1 MSVFCEL
8 NNGFVPAL
16 TTLDSLEQF
25 EELLSF
31 WFEGSDQPTVGEI
44 GSRGGS
50 PVLHVRL
57 GTDKFALNRD
67 TKRRAV
73 GDFLKAAHKAGGAA
87 ELPWHVTTNINGRVN
102 RVSYRPDDVETPGWY
117 AYLSTPSASK
127 RRLD

>member
-1 MSVFCEL
+1 MFCEL
-8 NNGFVPAL
+8 NNGFVPAV

-25 EELLSF
+25 EELLGF
-31 WFEGSDQPTVGEI
+31 WFDGSDQSTVGEI

-57 GTDKFALNRD
+57 GTDEFALNRD

-73 GDFLKAAHKAGGAA
+73 GEFLNAIGHAGGADR
-87 ELPWHVTTNINGRVN
+87 LPWHVTTNRMGRVN
-102 RVSYRPDDVETPGWY
+102 RVSYRPDDDETPGWY